1 MIKRILLF
9 ITTIIFLFV
18 VSYFTHDYILL
29 SKEIYLAFSLLG
41 VYSFHVVSAIIVYSI
56 VELIANYLPNQ
67 AGYAYLASI
76 FLKIGFFVLI
86 FQASVFANEELT
98 KPERFSLVIPLFL
111 FLIAEAIAVSKL
123 LNNKQFQ

>member
-29 SKEIYLAFSLLG
+29 SKEIYLTFSLLG